1 MSAGDWKEL
10 FSAACAGNLPLV
22 RYHVRMG
29 VDLNHVHPEFLSTP
43 LVACLLE
50 GQEAV
55 AHYLLDHG
63 ARPDLLSELEGLT
76 PLQAARQAGVPSVEQ
91 RLLALGLS
99 APPASARV
107 PRWTRWLERLIA

>member
-22 RYHVRMG
+22 RHHVRSG
-29 VDLNHVHPEFLSTP
+29 VDLNHAHPEFLSTP

-76 PLQAARQAGVPSVEQ
+76 PLQAARQAGLASVEQ
-91 RLLALGLS
+91 RLLGLGLS
-99 APPASARV
+99 APPV
-107 PRWTRWLERLIA
+107 PERAPWWTRWFDRLIA

>member
-22 RYHVRMG
+22 RYHVRSG
-29 VDLNHVHPEFLSTP
+29 VDLNHAHPEFLSTP

-63 ARPDLLSELEGLT
+63 AWPDLRSELEGLT
-76 PLQAARQAGVPSVEQ
+76 PLQAARQVGLSSVEQ
-91 RLLALGLS
+91 RLLALDLG
-99 APPASARV
+99 ASPEPARV
-107 PRWTRWLERLIA
+107 PWWTRWFDRLIA